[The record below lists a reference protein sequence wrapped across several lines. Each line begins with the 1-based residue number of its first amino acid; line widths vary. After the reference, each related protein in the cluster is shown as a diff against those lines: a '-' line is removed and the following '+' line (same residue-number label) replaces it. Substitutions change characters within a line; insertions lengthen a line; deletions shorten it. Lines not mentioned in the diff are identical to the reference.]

1 MGQIKILRW
10 SFSREQANKLVLI
23 YGKHWLTNLP
33 VNATADILTAL
44 ADGRRRQ
51 IFEMLSEGP
60 LAVAEIAWRLPVSRP
75 AVSQHLKVLSD
86 AGLVSHRVV
95 GTRHVYRMRAEGLAG
110 LRAYLDR
117 LWQRALGDFKDAAER
132 GLEPGQE

>member
-1 MGQIKILRW
+1 MLT
-10 SFSREQANKLVLI
+10 
-23 YGKHWLTNLP
+23 YGKLWLTRLP
-33 VNATADILTAL
+33 VNATADILIAL

-60 LAVAEIAWRLPVSRP
+60 LAVAEIAGRLPVSRP

-117 LWQRALGDFKDAAER
+117 LWQGALADFKDAAER
-132 GLEPGQE
+132 GFEPGQEQP